1 MTVERGSET
10 SRAFAEWL
18 TAWSTVWSVALWTEQ
33 AQLLEV
39 TRQQRGETRQLREEK
54 RQLLVETRQLQG
66 GTRQLQ
72 DSMNNY
78 GRRARH

>member
-39 TRQQRGETRQLREEK
+39 TRLKQGEQPRLGVRYSQEPPKT
-54 RQLLVETRQLQG
+54 
-66 GTRQLQ
+66 
-72 DSMNNY
+72 
-78 GRRARH
+78 